1 MNLSVF
7 PPLNASLNAS
17 SALLLA
23 LGYAFIRQRAIT
35 AHTLCMLAA
44 TATSTVFL
52 VCYITYHAFHGATRF
67 PGHNVAVE
75 RVIVG
80 LDRAALFTK
89 HIKPICLVLTV
100 ARVNEVGHEKHRYW
114 GHAELSCCHMICFL
128 MYSSDWSRRLKRFP
142 LNFWISRNVILSFV
156 AKTAA

>member
-67 PGHNVAVE
+67 PGHGPV
-75 RVIVG
+75 RVIYFVI
-80 LDRAALFTK
+80 LISHTVLAVVNVPLVIVTLTRALRGRFDK
-89 HIKPICLVLTV
+89 HIAV
-100 ARVNEVGHEKHRYW
+100 ARWCLPIWFYISVTGVVIYW
-114 GHAELSCCHMICFL
+114 MLYRVS
-128 MYSSDWSRRLKRFP
+128 WS
-142 LNFWISRNVILSFV
+142 
-156 AKTAA
+156 